1 MLNINTNTKP
11 IGPRFTAENINT
23 KPIGPRSASELLEVI
38 IRNNPSV
45 YDLDEDASQ
54 RVISLKIK
62 ERLNQMNDQETD
74 YYEDLV
80 DKDQTRYETD
90 CKNYSRLLEIDRV
103 YNSPSPWRLRQ
114 DSQQNKLEHV
124 PKSNSSPVPTPN
136 EDYLPPDDYTRPP
149 RIGSGANWKLADQ
162 LYELANFYHIRDHKP
177 DDQDDFIPPAARDMY
192 MQARIVSNIPLIKS
206 IDSEWMNGLNTK
218 NVLEYFQHGVVLD
231 LLQFRLRQDHKSIA
245 TATVKKE

>member
-11 IGPRFTAENINT
+11 IGPR
-23 KPIGPRSASELLEVI
+23 SAAELLEVV
-38 IRNNPSV
+38 IRSNLQQ
-45 YDLDEDASQ
+45 YDLAEDSSPRA
-54 RVISLKIK
+54 ISLKIK
-62 ERLNQMNDQETD
+62 ERLNQMDDQETK
-74 YYEDLV
+74 YYDDLV
-80 DKDQTRYETD
+80 DKDQIRYEKD

-114 DSQQNKLEHV
+114 ESQQNKSEQI
-124 PKSNSSPVPTPN
+124 PQSNSSPVPTNN
-136 EDYLPPDDYTRPP
+136 EDYLPPDDFTRPP

-177 DDQDDFIPPAARDMY
+177 DDKDDFIPPAAQDMY

-206 IDSEWMNGLNTK
+206 IDSEWMNGVNKK

-245 TATVKKE
+245 TVKEDFKKE